1 MASTIEF
8 NVDRLLGRLNILE
21 STQIRYASKRSLTR
35 FGYEASQHLGLQM
48 AGRFENPVKY
58 TLSSPRYD
66 RNITEDGN
74 TLSLRLYI
82 NPDGSKGSA
91 PASYIYPTDAG
102 SSDNTAYATRFGVGL
117 RKSSITIKF
126 PVPYKQG
133 MKVERNSHGNM
144 KPSQYHS
151 VLEALKG
158 GSPTIFA
165 LPAGNPPSTGRR
177 NSSSS
182 GRDLPPGI
190 YQREGRTAYL
200 LFALLDEPPKVRV
213 AFDFYGIS
221 QRLAQQRL
229 PKLLREELGKAL
241 RG

>member
-35 FGYEASQHLGLQM
+35 FGYEATQHLGLQM

-82 NPDGSKGSA
+82 NPDGPKGST

-117 RKSSITIKF
+117 RKLNITTKF
-126 PVPYKQG
+126 PVPNTNG
-133 MKVERNSHGNM
+133 SRVRTNSYGNM
-144 KPSQYHS
+144 LPSQYRT
-151 VLEALKG
+151 VLRGLQQG
-158 GSPTIFA
+158 GSNIFT
-165 LPAGNPPSTGRR
+165 LQNGST
-177 NSSSS
+177 S
-182 GRDLPPGI
+182 GRLPPGI